1 MFYLSV
7 YPDVFSLALN
17 HWTCCFT
24 QLFSW
29 EVACLYLSLMPVY
42 ANANSSELPGS
53 GLKQEQ
59 MRHDW
64 IKFTRK
70 TILFDFDWN
79 GNDSSER
86 FVRNFAWGMT
96 SARRWSSWVGYV
108 SAQSLARYLNTS
120 RFAYRA
126 VYINS
131 ASCLSSWGTAT
142 SQSSL
147 DILRWFFCLCNR
159 RSKSMMAFMV
169 TFMSLLQ
176 VSAADIAL
184 DKTASTRVSE
194 HTNLVPMLEE
204 PSSAWLLQE
213 DSSDAPVFSTSS
225 PTSSLQNR
233 PSLPNIPDILIL
245 TFAALT
251 IGFSVLLRTLCHGDQ
266 QNDSLISVKAKEST
280 DAFGCTELHVAASEG
295 SPLLVR
301 QLLEGG
307 SDPNARR
314 SLGGV
319 GFGWFRH
326 EKHVLNRSFQ

>member
-1 MFYLSV
+1 
-7 YPDVFSLALN
+7 
-17 HWTCCFT
+17 
-24 QLFSW
+24 
-29 EVACLYLSLMPVY
+29 
-42 ANANSSELPGS
+42 
-53 GLKQEQ
+53 
-59 MRHDW
+59 
-64 IKFTRK
+64 
-70 TILFDFDWN
+70 
-79 GNDSSER
+79 
-86 FVRNFAWGMT
+86 
-96 SARRWSSWVGYV
+96 
-108 SAQSLARYLNTS
+108 
-120 RFAYRA
+120 
-126 VYINS
+126 
-131 ASCLSSWGTAT
+131 
-142 SQSSL
+142 
-147 DILRWFFCLCNR
+147 
-159 RSKSMMAFMV
+159 MMAFMV

-307 SDPNARR
+307 SDPNAREAWEETPLHMAAR
-314 SLGGV
+314 TGNLQVAHLLVTHGAEVNARNLDDLTPLILAAQEGKQELCSFLLDMGAGAGGMEEEKLPCLLNSLLMQRILSG
-319 GFGWFRH
+319 
-326 EKHVLNRSFQ
+326 EKAKAL